1 MNHILDGFF
10 QNYPKYKSTVH
21 YRISSSLKAH
31 SPQTILKRIRAFE
44 WEISR
49 PQRPTLFF
57 GRADPDLVFFLEL
70 VTELQRDELGWCD
83 WQGALE

>member
-1 MNHILDGFF
+1 VGNIKTAEAHI
-10 QNYPKYKSTVH
+10 
-21 YRISSSLKAH
+21 I
-31 SPQTILKRIRAFE
+31 
-44 WEISR
+44 
-49 PQRPTLFF
+49 FF